1 MFVVRLD
8 PDNKTTQ
15 YCLWL
20 NNEYT
25 LNHVRKRLIAKI
37 PAIKH
42 LLFVDVE
49 NSAVKR
55 IIGNVLCFC
64 CGIFSK
70 RFLVYEVNL

>member
-1 MFVVRLD
+1 MVYYTCYYLPPIQVFVVRLD

-49 NSAVKR
+49 NRYIPSLATPSPLR
-55 IIGNVLCFC
+55 Y
-64 CGIFSK
+64 
-70 RFLVYEVNL
+70 LV